1 MAQVV
6 THATHYGCAR
16 CDPYMPK
23 RTTVRF
29 ICEFRSERAGTTRT
43 GRRGA
48 GTRHSCANATLVP
61 TEDALRKVVLKRKEA
76 AIENCRNLRMF

>member
-1 MAQVV
+1 MKTDGVA
-6 THATHYGCAR
+6 CA
-16 CDPYMPK
+16 
-23 RTTVRF
+23 
-29 ICEFRSERAGTTRT
+29 AGGAGQWIGALEAIHWVDKIYAESI